1 MGQYYKV
8 ILLAENNLDIYE
20 IIRCFIEPT
29 CNNGSKLMEH
39 SYIHN
44 DFVAIVESLL
54 SPEGMFYK
62 SRIVWAGDYAD
73 NEPNLND
80 NLYTI
85 TETQNNK
92 AILSAAKISN
102 DYIYIL
108 NHTKKLYIDKTK
120 YDNIH
125 PLPILTAE
133 GNGRGGGDY
142 YGTNMELVG
151 TWARDVISVEKHK
164 PDNYAK
170 FTHKFE

>member
-29 CNNGSKLMEH
+29 YNNGSKLMEH
-39 SYIHN
+39 SYIDN

-92 AILSAAKISN
+92 AILSAAKISK

-142 YGTNMELVG
+142 YGTNIELVG

-164 PDNYAK
+164 PDNYTK